1 VVIATMKNYSD
12 NVIMIHC
19 VNATCMKPR
28 EILFT
33 ENNNIKFTDLKS
45 TEMFTVKEI
54 QLFNNFFSNKRLPG
68 AEKLFKN

>member
-1 VVIATMKNYSD
+1 
-12 NVIMIHC
+12 
-19 VNATCMKPR
+19 MKPR